1 VPLEGELHAAL
12 IGAEILV
19 PEGSAAREKMI
30 WQRRVDAWR
39 ERAARGYVLMDGLL
53 HPYHLGALRRYF
65 RERIRRGHFPLGDG
79 QSARRYAKHNDPVA
93 QFFHAELTDVVS
105 RVTGVAVKPSYV
117 YFASYEEGADLFFH
131 VDREQCEFSL
141 TMCIDASPEPARESA
156 WPIHLATEGGIVS
169 IAQSIGDALLYRG
182 RTIPHY
188 RGALPRGHTYS
199 ALFFHYVPKAY
210 LGPLD

>member
-188 RGALPRGHTYS
+188 RDALPRGHTYS